1 MKFNVLLNSV
11 NLAAIIIGLGGATA
25 SAQITIQSTGTLSGT
40 IQLPSFNP
48 NFNNNVTRID
58 TNSQGTYSRNIGSS
72 SNPNLVPI
80 YKSNFVKVQTQANGS
95 LRYFVDFKGIPV
107 ISLNGVL
114 TSPVLSGG
122 QLTVYTYQGKI
133 PGTKFQGVVQD
144 EFGLTKAFYTGIV
157 TDPKTGKQY
166 QGTFELSGQGP
177 RYSDRNGGKTPTVF
191 DFKSD
196 IPGKPSVTSL
206 TMTNSPLIR
215 LTIKVPANATV
226 VTSSGNPPT
235 PTPIVE
241 SGNPPTPTPIV
252 ESGNPPTPTPIVESG
267 NPPTPTPIV
276 ESGNPPT
283 PTPIIDADS
292 VISVLEPTADTDNS
306 NSSLPSATPNIDFSS
321 GNNFIVNPV
330 VVDPSRL
337 ATLTCSQDT
346 LNCRQRPVTSKQ
358 VIGPRSRILLR

>member
-1 MKFNVLLNSV
+1 MMKFNGLLSSASF
-11 NLAAIIIGLGGATA
+11 AAMIIGLGGASA
-25 SAQITIQSTGTLSGT
+25 CAQITIQSTGTLSGT

-80 YKSNFVKVQTQANGS
+80 YKSNFVKIQTQANGS

-215 LTIKVPANATV
+215 LTIKVPTNATL
-226 VTSSGNPPT
+226 VTPGGNSTTPT
-235 PTPIVE
+235 PTPIVDNG
-241 SGNPPTPTPIV
+241 STPTPIPIV
-252 ESGNPPTPTPIVESG
+252 NNGSSSISTPIVENSST
-267 NPPTPTPIV
+267 PTSTPIV
-276 ESGNPPT
+276 
-283 PTPIIDADS
+283 DADS
-292 VISVLEPTADTDNS
+292 VISASEPTADTDNS
-306 NSSLPSATPNIDFSS
+306 NSPLSSATPNIDFTS
-321 GNNFIVNPV
+321 GNNFIVNSV

-337 ATLTCSQDT
+337 ATATCSQDT
-346 LNCRQRPVTSKQ
+346 PNCRQRPVTSKQ
-358 VIGPRSRILLR
+358 VIGPRSRVLLR